1 MDYLL
6 LGEKITINRSDGRV
20 HTAQVIS
27 KYSELKSVLVS
38 WREGFKM
45 MGKQLSWDCVMAL
58 NPQLEDRNKT
68 DHDAEKE
75 NIENIEISSEDEF
88 FELEP
93 RCDEMGL

>member
-1 MDYLL
+1 L

-27 KYSELKSVLVS
+27 KHNQLQSVLVS
-38 WREGFKM
+38 WKEGFKM

-58 NPQLEDRNKT
+58 NPQLEDRSKT
-68 DHDAEKE
+68 DNDDEKE
-75 NIENIEISSEDEF
+75 NTNSSEEEF

-93 RCDEMGL
+93 RFDEIGL